1 MYKIGE
7 LSKLCN
13 VSVKTLRYYD
23 SVGLLVPDEI
33 DKFTGYR
40 YYSAAKLS
48 ELYRIIAL
56 KELGFSLEDIKK
68 QITAKESADIVA
80 SLEAK
85 MRELSE
91 LIGSTEKQ
99 LKRLCSIRDDLT
111 QGERKMYNIII
122 RKTDGM
128 RLAFIRKTFE
138 VKNDALLAAEK
149 MAGELPKS
157 ILGKRKVIINYET
170 EHRESDFDL
179 AACVEI
185 TSGLSKDSPYGEKVL
200 KFEGSV
206 ASLVCPTDELDGAYK
221 EMIRHLNETNHKIC
235 GAYYEIYHDDGTV
248 ELKVPVF
255 ERGDGAVFDAEDID
269 LPFVDDPEV
278 CGKWEMIDIVPTRE
292 HFVYGKPKCG
302 HRAWLD
308 ELYFI
313 DGGQKYWTLAGWTK
327 GYLFTYGAR
336 RQLTLKNKYTIED
349 DGGHKLL
356 FLEMKHWRD
365 GGGLGEGVPEIWVY
379 EKKEDRH
386 YVSKNDIRLCDNIDY
401 PFIIDESVLGVWKA
415 WDFLVNREDFD
426 PNKKI
431 WRDDLWFEEI
441 EFKDN
446 GEFIANPQGQ
456 KPYSIKWTK
465 GLTLDENN
473 KTACAYE
480 ILVRDGKEYLIMEW
494 KSGDYSFGG
503 GRVYW
508 YVYNR

>member
-13 VSVKTLRYYD
+13 ISVKTLRYYD
-23 SVGLLVPDEI
+23 SVGLLIPDEI

-68 QITAKESADIVA
+68 QIAAKESADIVE

-111 QGERKMYNIII
+111 QGERKMYNVII
-122 RKTDGM
+122 RQTDGM
-128 RLAFIRKTFE
+128 RLAFLRKTFE
-138 VKNDALLAAEK
+138 TKNDALSSAAK
-149 MAGELPKS
+149 IACELPKA

-185 TSGLSKDSPYGEKVL
+185 TGCLPKGTVYGEKTVA
-200 KFEGSV
+200 FGGSV
-206 ASLVCPTDELDGAYK
+206 ASLVCPADDLDGAYK

-255 ERGDGAVFDAEDID
+255 ERGNGSIFETEDID
-269 LPFVDDPEV
+269 IPFVDDLDV
-278 CGKWEMIDIVPTRE
+278 CGKWEMIDIGPTRE

-313 DGGQKYWTLAGWTK
+313 DGGQKYWVIDGWTK
-327 GYLFTYGAR
+327 GCFYTLSGDCPYR
-336 RQLTLKNKYTIED
+336 LKNPYTVEY
-349 DGGHKLL
+349 DGKHKLL
-356 FLEMKHWRD
+356 FVEMKN
-365 GGGLGEGVPEIWVY
+365 LNVNEVPEIWVY
-379 EKKEDRH
+379 EQKDGKHIASAEE
-386 YVSKNDIRLCDNIDY
+386 IRLCDNIDF
-401 PFIIDESVLGVWKA
+401 PFMADQSVIGTWKSF
-415 WDFLVNREDFD
+415 DYIRKREDFD
-426 PNKKI
+426 PNKENWKGG
-431 WRDDLWFEEI
+431 DLFVKNI
-441 EFKDN
+441 EFKSD
-446 GEFIANPQGQ
+446 GTFILNT
-456 KPYSIKWTK
+456 KSHSSKLKWTK
-465 GLTLDENN
+465 GLMLNN
-473 KTACAYE
+473 YSKTACAYE
-480 ILVRDGKEYLIMEW
+480 ILMCDGKEYLIMQW

-503 GRVYW
+503 GRIYW
-508 YVYNR
+508 YVYTR

>member
-13 VSVKTLRYYD
+13 ISVKTLRYYD
-23 SVGLLVPDEI
+23 SVGLLIPDEI

-56 KELGFSLEDIKK
+56 KELGFSLDDIKK
-68 QITAKESADIVA
+68 QITAKESADIVE

-111 QGERKMYNIII
+111 QGERKMYNVII
-122 RKTDGM
+122 RQTDGM
-128 RLAFIRKTFE
+128 RLALLRKTFE
-138 VKNDALLAAEK
+138 TKNDALLAAEK
-149 MAGELPKS
+149 IACELPKA

-185 TSGLSKDSPYGEKVL
+185 TGSLPKRTAYGEKAL
-200 KFEGSV
+200 IFGGSV
-206 ASLVCPTDELDGAYK
+206 ASLVCPADDLDGAYK
-221 EMIRHLNETNHKIC
+221 EMIRHLNDTNHKVC

-255 ERGDGAVFDAEDID
+255 ERGDGAVFQTEDID
-269 LPFVDDPEV
+269 IPFVDDPEV
-278 CGKWEMIDIVPTRE
+278 CGKWAMIDIVPTRE

-313 DGGQKYWTLAGWTK
+313 DGGQKYWVIDGWTK
-327 GYLFTYGAR
+327 GYFYTLSGDCPHR
-336 RQLTLKNKYTIED
+336 LKNPYTVEY
-349 DGGHKLL
+349 DGKHKLL
-356 FLEMKHWRD
+356 FVEMKN
-365 GGGLGEGVPEIWVY
+365 LNVNEVPEIWVY
-379 EKKEDRH
+379 EQKDGKHIASAE
-386 YVSKNDIRLCDNIDY
+386 DIRLCDNINF
-401 PFIIDESVLGVWKA
+401 PFMADQSVVGTWKSF
-415 WDFLVNREDFD
+415 DFIRKREDFD
-426 PNKKI
+426 PNKENWKGG
-431 WRDDLWFEEI
+431 DLFVKDI
-441 EFKDN
+441 EFKSD
-446 GEFIANPQGQ
+446 GTFILNTQSHSS
-456 KPYSIKWTK
+456 KLKWTK
-465 GLTLDENN
+465 GLMLNKYS
-473 KTACAYE
+473 KTASAYE
-480 ILVRDGKEYLIMEW
+480 IFVRDGKEYLIMEW

-503 GRVYW
+503 GRIYW
-508 YVYNR
+508 YVYTR